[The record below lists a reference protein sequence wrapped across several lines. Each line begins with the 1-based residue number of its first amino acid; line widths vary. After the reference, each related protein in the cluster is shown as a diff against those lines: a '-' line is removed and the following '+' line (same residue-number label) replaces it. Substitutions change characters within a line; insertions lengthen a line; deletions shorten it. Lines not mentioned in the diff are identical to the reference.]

1 MVRGDDGSRVS
12 DQALYELAAV
22 AAGDPRLLVA
32 RALQAARDVLDME
45 VAYMADFEDA
55 DQVFRAV
62 GPEGLIEGVAAGGR
76 IPRREAYCDRLIAGV
91 IPQCVPDTTAHP
103 ETADLLLTTFGVRSY
118 VGVPIARPD
127 GRIDGTLCC
136 LSRSPDPSV
145 AERELRFMQVLARL
159 LGDQLATQAQHHEED
174 VKREGLAAMA
184 MHDLKTPVTAV
195 LGYAELLE
203 DADPPLTD
211 VQREHVARITRA
223 GEQLSRLAD
232 HLLDVSRAAGAP
244 PPVPHAPL
252 DLSAVVCE
260 TGELLEPSARAAG
273 LDLHVEA
280 PVGMTVVGDAD
291 ALARVTQNL
300 VGNAV
305 KYTPGGG
312 RVDVRVRRDGDGV
325 LLEVADTGCG
335 IAAAEQ
341 IRVFEPF
348 YRADSGRIEA
358 SGSGL
363 GLAVCRQVAAEHGG
377 TLDLE
382 SAPGEGTTVSLALM
396 AYDGS
401 E

>member
-1 MVRGDDGSRVS
+1 MS
-12 DQALYELAAV
+12 DQALTELAAV

-45 VAYMADFEDA
+45 VAYMAELDDVE
-55 DQVFRAV
+55 QVFRAV
-62 GPEGLIEGVAAGGR
+62 GPEGVIDGIETGRR
-76 IPRREAYCDRLIAGV
+76 IPRRAAYCDRLIAGV
-91 IPQCVPDTTAHP
+91 IPHCVPDTTAHP
-103 ETADLLLTTFGVRSY
+103 ETADLLLTTLGVRSY
-118 VGVPIARPD
+118 VGVPIERPD
-127 GRIDGTLCC
+127 GRVDGTLCC

-159 LGDQLATQAQHHEED
+159 LGDQLAAQAQHHAAD

-195 LGYAELLE
+195 LGYAELLA
-203 DADPPLTD
+203 DADPPLTE
-211 VQREHVARITRA
+211 VQREHVARIARA
-223 GEQLSRLAD
+223 GEQLSKLAD

-244 PPVPHAPL
+244 SPVPHAPL

-260 TGELLEPSARAAG
+260 TAELLEPSARAAG
-273 LDLHVEA
+273 LDLRVDA
-280 PVGMTVVGDAD
+280 PAGMTVAGDAD

-300 VGNAV
+300 VGNAI
-305 KYTPGGG
+305 KYTPGKGS
-312 RVDVRVRRDGDGV
+312 VDVRVRRDGEGV

-363 GLAVCRQVAAEHGG
+363 GLAVCRQVVAEHGG
-377 TLDLE
+377 TLDLV
-382 SAPGEGTTVSLALM
+382 SAPGDGTTVTLALI
-396 AYDGS
+396 AYSGS